1 MPGSITIFCDLVFTT
16 HAMLRAPK
24 DSAAIHFIST
34 KFHRFYL
41 IMLTFFFEDLYVVP
55 KMSNSSYPEFT
66 VNLYGP
72 FYSLTRKKKVTF
84 TNDHQLPTV
93 KEMLQKVVS
102 IYPKL
107 EEYIFEDDHLAE
119 FTTIVING
127 DLISEEEWEKVRI
140 HPEDRIS
147 LFKGQ
152 HGG

>member
-1 MPGSITIFCDLVFTT
+1 
-16 HAMLRAPK
+16 MLN
-24 DSAAIHFIST
+24 
-34 KFHRFYL
+34 
-41 IMLTFFFEDLYVVP
+41 FFFEDLYILG
-55 KMSNSSYPEFT
+55 KMSNSSSPEFT

-102 IYPKL
+102 IHPKL
-107 EEYIFEDDHLAE
+107 EEYIFDNGHLAE
-119 FTTIVING
+119 YTTIVING